1 MNKNTLKATLLLV
14 VFIIINA
21 SGQKKEKTVGTY
33 KDDVPTIYSTTPNS
47 YIVDNKLTVYD
58 YKLLSQVKL
67 AIREKDDDFLPA
79 YKSLIKAADKALKEG
94 SFSVMTKKQVAV
106 SNNKH
111 DYLSLAPY
119 WWPDPSKDDGLPWVR
134 KDGKINPL
142 TRGQNVDEPVKDKMI
157 NNVKMLSLAYFFS
170 GDNTY
175 AKKTKELLKVWFVDK
190 ETRMNPN
197 LNYAQGV
204 PGSSTGRCFGIIE
217 FSGITHIITAIEILE
232 LNNSLEPNLRN
243 ELKAW
248 LKSYLNWLQTSELGQ
263 LEKSRKNNHATLYE
277 VQVVALLLFLNRIEE
292 AKNILSSIVE
302 KLVETQIEADGKQ
315 PHELQRT
322 KSLTYS
328 ILNLTGLSKLAFFGR
343 KDGVQIDIWNYRS
356 NTGDL
361 QKAYDYLLPFLKT
374 PDQWS
379 FKQLGSMENAVE
391 KLRRM
396 FRNTGSMLSIKEY
409 CKLGH
414 NTKKVDHLDIL
425 LYPCNR

>member
-67 AIREKDDDFLPA
+67 AIKEKDDNFLPA

-292 AKNILSSIVE
+292 AKNILSSVVE

-374 PDQWS
+374 PDQWP

>member
-21 SGQKKEKTVGTY
+21 SGQKKEKKVGALQ
-33 KDDVPTIYSTTPNS
+33 DDVPTIYSTTSNS

-67 AIREKDDDFLPA
+67 AIKEKDDDFLPA
-79 YKSLIKAADKALKEG
+79 YKALIKAADKALNEG

-106 SNNKH
+106 SGDKH

-134 KDGKINPL
+134 KDGEINPL
-142 TRGQNVDEPVKDKMI
+142 TRGRNVDEPVKDKMI
-157 NNVKMLSLAYFFS
+157 NNVKILSLAYFFS

-175 AKKTKELLKVWFVDK
+175 AEKTKELLKVWFVNK

-232 LNNSLEPNLRN
+232 LDNSLESSLGN

-248 LKSYLNWLQTSELGQ
+248 LNSYLNWLQTSELGH
-263 LEKSRKNNHATLYE
+263 LENSRKNNHATLYD
-277 VQVVALLLFLNRIEE
+277 VQVVAILLFLDKTEE
-292 AKNILSSIVE
+292 AKNVLTSVVD
-302 KLVETQIEADGKQ
+302 KRVETQIEADGKQ

-328 ILNLTGLSKLAFFGR
+328 
-343 KDGVQIDIWNYRS
+343 
-356 NTGDL
+356 
-361 QKAYDYLLPFLKT
+361 
-374 PDQWS
+374 
-379 FKQLGSMENAVE
+379 
-391 KLRRM
+391 
-396 FRNTGSMLSIKEY
+396 
-409 CKLGH
+409 C
-414 NTKKVDHLDIL
+414 L
-425 LYPCNR
+425 LYTSPSPRD

>member
-14 VFIIINA
+14 VFIINNA
-21 SGQKKEKTVGTY
+21 CGQKKEKNVGTFQT
-33 KDDVPTIYSTTPNS
+33 DVPTIYSTKPS
-47 YIVDNKLTVYD
+47 GYIVGNELTVYN
-58 YKLLSQVKL
+58 YKMLSQVKL
-67 AIREKDDDFLPA
+67 AIREKDNDFLPA

-157 NNVKMLSLAYFFS
+157 NNVKILSLAYFFS

-232 LNNSLEPNLRN
+232 LNNSLEPNLGN

-292 AKNILSSIVE
+292 ARNILSSVVE
-302 KLVETQIEADGKQ
+302 KLVEPQIEADGKQ

>member
-1 MNKNTLKATLLLV
+1 MNKKALIATLLLV
-14 VFIIINA
+14 LFIIINA

-33 KDDVPTIYSTTPNS
+33 EDDAPTIYSTTPNS

-67 AIREKDDDFLPA
+67 AIKEKDDDFLPA
-79 YKSLIKAADKALKEG
+79 YKALIKAADKALNEG
-94 SFSVMTKKQVAV
+94 SFSVITKKQVAV
-106 SNNKH
+106 SGDKH

-119 WWPDPSKDDGLPWVR
+119 WWPDPSKDDGLPWIR
-134 KDGKINPL
+134 KDGEINPL
-142 TRGQNVDEPVKDKMI
+142 TRGRNVDEPVKDKMI
-157 NNVKMLSLAYFFS
+157 SNVKILSLAYFFS

-175 AKKTKELLKVWFVDK
+175 AEKTKELLKVWFVNK

-232 LNNSLEPNLRN
+232 LDNSLESSLGN

-248 LKSYLNWLQTSELGQ
+248 LNSYLIWLQTSELGH
-263 LEKSRKNNHATLYE
+263 LENSRKNNHATLYD
-277 VQVVALLLFLNRIEE
+277 VQVVALLLFLDKTEE
-292 AKNILSSIVE
+292 AKNVLTSVVD
-302 KLVETQIEADGKQ
+302 KRVETQIEADGKQ

-328 ILNLTGLSKLAFFGR
+328 ILNLTGLTKLAFFGR
-343 KDGVQIDIWNYRS
+343 KDGIQIDIWNYRS
-356 NTGDL
+356 NTGDI
-361 QKAYDYLLPFLKT
+361 QKAYQYLLPFLKT
-374 PDQWS
+374 QNQWP
-379 FKQLGSMENAVE
+379 FEQLGSMDNAV
-391 KLRRM
+391 KRLKQM
-396 FRNTGSMLSIKEY
+396 FRNTGSMLSINEY
-409 CKLGH
+409 CKLGFDI
-414 NTKKVDHLDIL
+414 KEIDHLDLL

>member
-21 SGQKKEKTVGTY
+21 SGQKKEKKVGALQ
-33 KDDVPTIYSTTPNS
+33 DDVPTIYSTTSNS

-67 AIREKDDDFLPA
+67 AIKEKDDDFLPA
-79 YKSLIKAADKALKEG
+79 YKALIKAADKALNEG

-106 SNNKH
+106 SGDKH

-134 KDGKINPL
+134 KDGEINPL
-142 TRGQNVDEPVKDKMI
+142 TRGRNVDEPVKDKMI
-157 NNVKMLSLAYFFS
+157 NNVKILSLAYFFS

-175 AKKTKELLKVWFVDK
+175 AEKTKELLKVWFVNK

-232 LNNSLEPNLRN
+232 LDNSLESSLGN

-248 LKSYLNWLQTSELGQ
+248 LNSYLNWLQTSELGH
-263 LEKSRKNNHATLYE
+263 LENSRKNNHATLYD
-277 VQVVALLLFLNRIEE
+277 VQVVAILLFLDKTEE
-292 AKNILSSIVE
+292 AKNVLTSVVD
-302 KLVETQIEADGKQ
+302 KRVETQIEADGKQ

-328 ILNLTGLSKLAFFGR
+328 ILNLTGLTKLAFFGR
-343 KDGVQIDIWNYRS
+343 KDSIQIDIWNYRS
-356 NTGDL
+356 NTGDI
-361 QKAYDYLLPFLKT
+361 QKAYQYLLPFLKT
-374 PDQWS
+374 QNQWP
-379 FKQLGSMENAVE
+379 FEQLGSMDNAV
-391 KLRRM
+391 KRLKQM
-396 FRNTGSMLSIKEY
+396 FRNTGSMLSINEY
-409 CKLGH
+409 CKLGFDI
-414 NTKKVDHLDIL
+414 KEIDHLDLL